1 MNPDYAK
8 ESERDFVEKVR
19 KMLKTSDRNK
29 VKIAAAEKQ
38 RSLIGAF
45 SSDEA

>member
-1 MNPDYAK
+1 
-8 ESERDFVEKVR
+8 
-19 KMLKTSDRNK
+19 MLKTSDRNK
-29 VKIAAAEKQ
+29 VKIAAAEK